1 MLDYCATGMIYCAHD
16 VHLKRSVTIKAL
28 RLDLPAVLVCEL
40 HGSLNVAASKKMEPE
55 RWAQIQ
61 QIYERALSL
70 EPSRREAFL
79 NEVCAGNKSLRKQ
92 VDSLLACQPEAAG
105 FAEAP
110 AIEVAAKAPAGDR
123 GQGMLGR
130 QFGCYQ
136 ILSFLGAGGMG
147 EVYRARDTRLG
158 RMNALK
164 VLPAEVAVDQERM
177 RRFNREARAASAL
190 NHPNIATIYDI
201 GEAEGTHFI
210 AMEYVEGE
218 SLAAKIM
225 GRPLDPDEILDI
237 AIQVCDALDVAHS
250 KGIIHRDIKPANVM
264 ITARRQ
270 VKILDFGLAKIVIP
284 EAQAV
289 IGDVLTQPSTST
301 GRGVVL
307 GTVQYMSPEQALGR
321 ELDYRTDMFSLGVML
336 YEMATGVKPFAGA
349 TASETI
355 DRILHSQ
362 PEAIAR
368 LNYRVPLELER
379 IIRKCLEK
387 DPERR
392 YQSAREQL
400 IDLQNLKRDIG
411 SAVSA
416 KEQIASH
423 SRPRLRRFV
432 FAAVGFAL
440 VASLAIAIYLLAG
453 LGKIPESLA
462 VLPFVNLSGDPNT
475 DFLSEGL
482 TDGLINSL
490 SELPN
495 LTVMSRN
502 SVFHYK
508 GKEVDAQAAGKK
520 LNVQV
525 VLTGRM
531 MARGDDLS
539 VSVELVEV
547 RNNSHMWGEQYN
559 EKLSNILAIQEQIS
573 EEISERL
580 RLRLTGEEQKRLTKR
595 YTENTEAYQLYLRGR
610 LCLNKRTPEEM
621 KKAVK
626 YFEQAIAKDPV
637 FALAYAGLADAY
649 DILGDY
655 SYLPPNEALPRAK
668 SAALKALEIDDT
680 LAEAHTSLAHVKMY
694 DLEWLDAERE
704 FKRAIQLNPNYST
717 ARHWYANCL
726 MALGKKTEALAQIK
740 QALKVDSLSLN
751 INEAVGFLMY
761 LARDYAGA
769 IEQHLK
775 TLELDPGFVPT
786 HFALGIAYLQ
796 TARYDDAVREFQK
809 AIALSGGS
817 TDSIA
822 VLGQAYALSGKR
834 REALET
840 LNNLAELSKRSYV
853 SPYYTALVYTALG
866 DRDRAFEWLGKAC
879 EERSSFL
886 FFLKVEPSFDSLRSD
901 PRFRDL
907 ERCMKLPPS

>member
-1 MLDYCATGMIYCAHD
+1 
-16 VHLKRSVTIKAL
+16 
-28 RLDLPAVLVCEL
+28 
-40 HGSLNVAASKKMEPE
+40 MEPE
-55 RWAQIQ
+55 QWGQIK
-61 QIYERALSL
+61 QIYDLALSL

-79 NEVCAGNKSLRKQ
+79 NEVCAGNKSLRKE
-92 VDSLLACQPEAAG
+92 VDSLLACHSEAEN
-105 FAEAP
+105 FIEAP
-110 AIEVAAKAPAGDR
+110 AIEVAAKALAQDR
-123 GQGMLGR
+123 GRAMVGR
-130 QFGCYQ
+130 QFGSYQ

-147 EVYRARDTRLG
+147 EVYQARDTRLG

-218 SLAAKIM
+218 SLAAKIT

-270 VKILDFGLAKIVIP
+270 VKILDFGLAKIVYP

-289 IGDVLTQPSTST
+289 TEDVSTQPSTST

-321 ELDYRTDMFSLGVML
+321 EVNHRTDIFSLGVML

-411 SAVSA
+411 SAASA
-416 KEQIASH
+416 KSQIASP
-423 SRPRLRRFV
+423 SGKSVRRFAL
-432 FAAVGFAL
+432 AAVGVSL
-440 VASLAIAIYLLAG
+440 VATLAIAIYLLAG
-453 LGKIPESLA
+453 LGKTAESLA

-490 SELPN
+490 SQLPN
-495 LTVMSRN
+495 LTVMSHN

-531 MARGDDLS
+531 MVRDDDLS

-547 RNNSHMWGEQYN
+547 HNNSHIWGEQYN
-559 EKLSNILAIQEQIS
+559 EKISNLLAMQEQIS
-573 EEISERL
+573 KETSERL
-580 RLRLTGEEQKRLTKR
+580 RLRLTGEQQKRLAKR
-595 YTENTEAYQLYLRGR
+595 YTEDTEAYQLYLRGR
-610 LCLNKRTPEEM
+610 LHLNRRTPEEM

-626 YFEQAIAKDPV
+626 YFEQAKAKDPA

-649 DILGDY
+649 QVLGDY
-655 SYLPPNEALPRAK
+655 SYLPPSEALPSAK

-751 INEAVGFLMY
+751 INEAVGFLLY
-761 LARDYAGA
+761 LARDYPGA

-775 TLELDPGFVPT
+775 TLELDPGFVPA
-786 HFALGIAYLQ
+786 HSALGIAYLQ
-796 TARYDDAVREFQK
+796 TARYEDAIRECQR
-809 AIALSGGS
+809 AISLSGGS
-817 TDSIA
+817 TDYMA
-822 VLGQAYALSGKR
+822 ELGKAYAMSGR
-834 REALET
+834 SREALQT
-840 LNNLAELSKRSYV
+840 LDNLVESSKVSYV
-853 SPYYTALVYTALG
+853 SPYYMALLYTALG
-866 DRDRAFEWLGKAC
+866 DKDRAFEWLGKAC
-879 EERSSFL
+879 EERSSYL
-886 FFLKVEPSFDSLRSD
+886 FFLKVEPSFDSLRPD

-907 ERCMKLPPS
+907 EWRMKLPP